1 VPRILRD
8 SLVSVRELALAWGPF
23 IVLGLA
29 LLALAYWALDPA
41 PPKRVVLATGPER
54 SPYDEFG
61 KRYKAELARYGIEV
75 VLKPTRGS
83 FENRRLLRDAKREAD
98 AAFVQ
103 GGSSDAERSVDEE
116 DREGPHLVSLGSLFY
131 EPVWVFYRAKA
142 PLDQI
147 SDLKGKRINVGARGS
162 GTPGLVAKLLAAN
175 HLERDDIKRSN
186 LDETPAVVALLGN
199 ELDAVVLASA
209 PESQMVQM
217 LLQTPGMRLLA
228 FPQAEAYARRL
239 PFLSTVVLPRGV
251 ADMARDVPRQD
262 LQLVATTTSL
272 VAREDLHPALMQLFV
287 QAATRIHGKPG
298 WLARAGTFPNSGNA
312 EFPLA
317 KDAERYYRA
326 GPPLLQRYLPF
337 WLANFVDRMW
347 VALFS
352 IVAVLIPLSRMVPP
366 VYRFRVRSRVFRWY
380 RQLRRIED
388 DIGERDRKELL
399 GELEKLEERV
409 KRIAVPLSYAD
420 ELYALRSHIDLVRI
434 KLR

>member
-1 VPRILRD
+1 VPRVLRD
-8 SLVSVRELALAWGPF
+8 TLVMVRELALAWGPF
-23 IVLGLA
+23 ILIGLA

-41 PPKRVVLATGPER
+41 PPKRVTLATGPER

-75 VLKPTRGS
+75 VLKPTHGS
-83 FENRRLLRDAKREAD
+83 FENRRLLRDAKHEVD
-98 AAFVQ
+98 LAFVQ
-103 GGSSDAERSVDEE
+103 GGSSDADRVADESQ
-116 DREGPHLVSLGSLFY
+116 EGPQLVSLGSLFY
-131 EPVWVFYRAKA
+131 EPVWVFYRSKTA
-142 PLDQI
+142 LDQI
-147 SDLKGKRINVGARGS
+147 SDLKGRRINVGARGS

-186 LDETPAVVALLGN
+186 LDETPAVMALLGN

-209 PESQMVQM
+209 AESPMVQM
-217 LLQTPGMRLLA
+217 LLQTPGIRLLE
-228 FPQAEAYARRL
+228 FPQAEAYARRM
-239 PFLSTVVLPRGV
+239 PFLSTVLFPRGV
-251 ADMARDVPRQD
+251 ADMARDVPPRD

-272 VAREDLHPALMQLFV
+272 VAREDTHPALQQLFV
-287 QAATRIHGKPG
+287 QAAVRIHSRPG

-352 IVAVLIPLSRMVPP
+352 IIAVLIPVSRLIPP
-366 VYRFRVRSRVFRWY
+366 LYRFRVRSRVFRWY

-388 DIGERDRKELL
+388 DIGERDPKELL
-399 GELEKLEERV
+399 DELDRLESRA

>member
-1 VPRILRD
+1 MA
-8 SLVSVRELALAWGPF
+8 RELALAWGPF
-23 IVLGLA
+23 VVLGLV
-29 LLALAYWALDPA
+29 LLVAAYWVLDPA

-83 FENRRLLRDAKREAD
+83 FENRRLLRDAKHEAD
-98 AAFVQ
+98 LAFVQ
-103 GGSSDAERSVDEE
+103 GGSSDADRQVDEE
-116 DREGPHLVSLGSLFY
+116 EREGPHLVSLGSLFY
-131 EPVWVFYRAKA
+131 EPVWVFYRSRT

-147 SDLKGKRINVGARGS
+147 SDLKGRRINVGARGS
-162 GTPGLVAKLLAAN
+162 GTPGLTAKLLAEN
-175 HLERDDIKRSN
+175 HLERDDFKRAN

-199 ELDAVVLASA
+199 ELDAVVLVSA
-209 PESQMVQM
+209 PESPMVQM
-217 LLQTPGMRLLA
+217 LLQTPGVRLLE
-228 FPQAEAYARRL
+228 FPQAEAYGRRL
-239 PFLSTVVLPRGV
+239 PFLSTVTLPRGV
-251 ADMARDVPRQD
+251 ADMARDVPRRD

-272 VAREDLHPALMQLFV
+272 VAREGTHPALMQLFV
-287 QAATRIHGKPG
+287 QAATRIHGRPG

-317 KDAERYYRA
+317 RDAERYYRA

-352 IVAVLIPLSRMVPP
+352 IVAVLIPVSRMVPP
-366 VYRFRVRSRVFRWY
+366 LYRFRVRSRVFRWY

-388 DIGERDRKELL
+388 GIGSRDRKELAE
-399 GELEKLEERV
+399 ELDKLESRAR
-409 KRIAVPLSYAD
+409 RIVVPLSYAD
-420 ELYALRSHIDLVRI
+420 ELYALRSHIDMVRI

>member
-1 VPRILRD
+1 VPRVLRD
-8 SLVSVRELALAWGPF
+8 TLVMTRELTLAWGPF
-23 IVLGLA
+23 ILIGLA

-75 VLKPTRGS
+75 VLKPTHGS
-83 FENRRLLRDAKREAD
+83 FENRRLLRDAKREVD
-98 AAFVQ
+98 LAFVQ
-103 GGSSDAERSVDEE
+103 GGSSDADRPADEE
-116 DREGPHLVSLGSLFY
+116 QDGPQLVSLGSLFY
-131 EPVWVFYRAKA
+131 EPVWVFYRSKTA
-142 PLDQI
+142 LDQI
-147 SDLKGKRINVGARGS
+147 SDLKGRRINVGARGS
-162 GTPGLVAKLLAAN
+162 GTPGLVSKLLAAN

-186 LDETPAVVALLGN
+186 LDETPAVMALLGN

-209 PESQMVQM
+209 PESPMVQM
-217 LLQTPGMRLLA
+217 LLQTPGIRLLA

-239 PFLSTVVLPRGV
+239 PFLSTVLFPRGV
-251 ADMARDVPRQD
+251 ADMARDVPPRD

-272 VAREDLHPALMQLFV
+272 VAREDTHPALQQLFV
-287 QAATRIHGKPG
+287 QAAVRIHSRPG

-337 WLANFVDRMW
+337 WLANFIDRMW

-352 IVAVLIPLSRMVPP
+352 IIAVLIPLSRLIPP
-366 VYRFRVRSRVFRWY
+366 LYRFRVRSRVFRWY

-388 DIGERDRKELL
+388 DIGERDRKELAE
-399 GELEKLEERV
+399 ELDKLEARAQ
-409 KRIAVPLSYAD
+409 RIAVPLSYAD
-420 ELYALRSHIDLVRI
+420 ELYTLRSHINLVRI
-434 KLR
+434 KLG

>member
-1 VPRILRD
+1 VPRVLRD
-8 SLVSVRELALAWGPF
+8 TLVMTRELTLAWGPF
-23 IVLGLA
+23 ILIGLA

-75 VLKPTRGS
+75 VLKPTHGS
-83 FENRRLLRDAKREAD
+83 FENRRLLRDAKREVD
-98 AAFVQ
+98 LAFVQ
-103 GGSSDAERSVDEE
+103 GGSSDADRPADEE
-116 DREGPHLVSLGSLFY
+116 QDGPQLVSLGSLFY
-131 EPVWVFYRAKA
+131 EPVWVFYRSKTA
-142 PLDQI
+142 LDQI
-147 SDLKGKRINVGARGS
+147 SDLKGRRINVGARGS
-162 GTPGLVAKLLAAN
+162 GTPGLVSKLLAAN

-186 LDETPAVVALLGN
+186 LDETPAVMALLGN

-209 PESQMVQM
+209 PESPMVQM
-217 LLQTPGMRLLA
+217 LLQTPGIRLLA

-239 PFLSTVVLPRGV
+239 PFLSTVLFPRGV
-251 ADMARDVPRQD
+251 ADMARDVPPRG

-272 VAREDLHPALMQLFV
+272 VAREDTHPALQQLFV
-287 QAATRIHGKPG
+287 QAAVRIHSRPG

-337 WLANFVDRMW
+337 WLANFIDRMW

-352 IVAVLIPLSRMVPP
+352 IIAVLIPLSRLIPP
-366 VYRFRVRSRVFRWY
+366 LYRFRVRSRVFRWY

-388 DIGERDRKELL
+388 DIGERDRKELAE
-399 GELEKLEERV
+399 ELDKLEARAQ
-409 KRIAVPLSYAD
+409 RIAVPLSYAD
-420 ELYALRSHIDLVRI
+420 ELYTLRSHINLVRI
-434 KLR
+434 KLG

>member
-1 VPRILRD
+1 M
-8 SLVSVRELALAWGPF
+8 VRELTLAWGPF
-23 IVLGLA
+23 ILIGVA

-83 FENRRLLRDAKREAD
+83 YENRRLLRDAKHEAD
-98 AAFVQ
+98 LAFVQ
-103 GGSSDAERSVDEE
+103 GGSSDADRTVDEDE
-116 DREGPHLVSLGSLFY
+116 REGPHLVSLGSLFY
-131 EPVWVFYRAKA
+131 EPVWVFYRSKTA
-142 PLDQI
+142 LDQI
-147 SDLKGKRINVGARGS
+147 SDLKGRRINVGARGS

-186 LDETPAVVALLGN
+186 LDETPAVMALLGN

-209 PESQMVQM
+209 PESPMVQM
-217 LLQTPGMRLLA
+217 LLQTPGIRLLE
-228 FPQAEAYARRL
+228 FPQAEAYGRRL
-239 PFLSTVVLPRGV
+239 PFLSTVLFPRGV
-251 ADMARDVPRQD
+251 ADMARDVPPRD
-262 LQLVATTTSL
+262 MQLVATTTSL
-272 VAREDLHPALMQLFV
+272 VAREDTHPALQQLFV
-287 QAATRIHGKPG
+287 QAAVRIHSRPG

-337 WLANFVDRMW
+337 WLANFIDRMW

-352 IVAVLIPLSRMVPP
+352 IIAVLIPLSRLIPP
-366 VYRFRVRSRVFRWY
+366 FYRFRVRSRVFRWY

-388 DIGERDRKELL
+388 DIGERERKELL
-399 GELEKLEERV
+399 AELDKLEARA
-409 KRIAVPLSYAD
+409 KRISVPLSYAD
-420 ELYALRSHIDLVRI
+420 ELYALRQHIDLVRL